1 MFNFFRGMNYL
12 LQGFNHLLTP
22 GLKRFI
28 IIPILFNLIL
38 FTGLFFLIYYYVLPY
53 AHHYIDKLPS
63 WLSFFSSVFFIVF
76 VSGFILLF
84 LAMFTVMFNVLAA
97 PFNGLLAERTQYLL
111 YGHSIPSLSFTAM
124 AVRALKRQL
133 QFLIYFLPRFAGV
146 GILFFI
152 PFLQSIYPF
161 LWFLFTA
168 WMLSMQFQDLPLDNN
183 LVSFQGMRRFVKE
196 ERALSLGFGS
206 LINLLSFIP
215 IINFLIMPAAVIG
228 STILYCERQ
237 IVLSHR
243 IK

>member
-1 MFNFFRGMNYL
+1 MFNFIRGMRYL

-28 IIPILFNLIL
+28 IIPILFNLML

-63 WLSFFSSVFFIVF
+63 WLSFFSSVFFILF
-76 VSGFILLF
+76 VIGFILLF
-84 LAMFTVMFNVLAA
+84 LAMFTVMFNVIAA
-97 PFNGLLAERTQYLL
+97 PFNGLLAEKTQYLL
-111 YGHSIPSLSFTAM
+111 YGDSIPSISFTTM
-124 AVRALKRQL
+124 TVRTLKRQL

-146 GILFFI
+146 CFLFFV
-152 PFLQSIYPF
+152 PFIQSIYPF

-183 LVSFQGMRRFVKE
+183 LVSFQEMRQRVKE
-196 ERALSLGFGS
+196 DKALSLGFGS

-237 IVLSHR
+237 IYPLYR